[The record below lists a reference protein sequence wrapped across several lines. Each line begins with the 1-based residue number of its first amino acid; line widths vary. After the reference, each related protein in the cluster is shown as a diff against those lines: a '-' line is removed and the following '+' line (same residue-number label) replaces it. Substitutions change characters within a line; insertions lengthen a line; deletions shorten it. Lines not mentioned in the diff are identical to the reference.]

1 MKSLKVL
8 LMILVLLTLAG
19 CVGAEKV
26 APDSATETS
35 VVESLPTDTV
45 AAPTQEIT
53 PQDESTPEIEEA
65 PQDELD
71 DTGGEA
77 TPISGMDTT
86 SECTLVSS
94 LPDAPE
100 EYAELFSVQED
111 DWVVGSENAA
121 ITLIEYGDFQ

>member
-1 MKSLKVL
+1 MKSLKAVF
-8 LMILVLLTLAG
+8 MILALLALTG

-26 APDSATETS
+26 ALDSATETS

-45 AAPTQEIT
+45 TAPTQEIAPQDEGAPEIEET
-53 PQDESTPEIEEA
+53 PQDELE
-65 PQDELD
+65 

-77 TPISGMDTT
+77 TPVSDMQTA

-94 LPDAPE
+94 LPDPPE

-111 DWVVGSENAA
+111 DWVVGPDNAVV
-121 ITLIEYGDFQ
+121 TLIEYGDFQ

>member
-1 MKSLKVL
+1 MKSFKVL
-8 LMILVLLTLAG
+8 FLVLVLLTLTG

-26 APDSATETS
+26 TLEAATETS
-35 VVESLPTDTV
+35 ALESLPTDTV
-45 AAPTQEIT
+45 AATPKQEIT
-53 PQDESTPEIEEA
+53 PEVEET
-65 PQDELD
+65 PQDEMEN
-71 DTGGEA
+71 TTSEA
-77 TPISGMDTT
+77 TPVSGALTA

-111 DWVVGSENAA
+111 DWVIGPDDAA